1 MADMYDRF
9 RAMTIR
15 NLKPRSQG
23 GKGLECEL
31 QVTTDNVYNEE
42 TDTYESTT
50 TLHEISGIRASY
62 KIRHVDGDLIRV
74 GDVKFYMCPVLVDG
88 TDSPTPETTNKILFD
103 ETLYM
108 IVTVKKWR
116 HAGTDCGW
124 LLQLREG

>member
-9 RAMTIR
+9 RAMAIR

-23 GKGLECEL
+23 GKGLESEL
-31 QVTTDNVYNEE
+31 QVSTDNVYNEE
-42 TDTYESTT
+42 TDSYESISTAYA
-50 TLHEISGIRASY
+50 ISGIRASY
-62 KIRHVDGDLIRV
+62 KTTHVDGQLIRV
-74 GDVKFYMCPVLVDG
+74 GDVKFYMSPVLVDG
-88 TDSPTPETTNKILFD
+88 TDAPIPATTNKILFD